1 MDTGDRLSAQNEEI
15 PMRYYEDQTYP
26 LDDFADLAFAEHD
39 GPSDP
44 SSPQAVAEYAASLTP
59 ATKDRENR
67 RKAVFRD
74 AALTSM
80 LQNIERLRAPEQTG
94 VAYIYGFLKSA
105 TEENRRRSNP
115 ALPQVNDRVVKLAT
129 ELYDMSFRLKTK
141 TETGELIG
149 DCVARICHEHNRS
162 DPR

>member
-1 MDTGDRLSAQNEEI
+1 
-15 PMRYYEDQTYP
+15 MRYENDKTEP
-26 LDDFADLAFAEHD
+26 LDELADLALAEQG

-44 SSPQAVAEYAASLTP
+44 SSPQAVAEHAASLTP
-59 ATKDRENR
+59 TCEDRENR

-74 AALTSM
+74 EALTSM
-80 LQNIERLRAPEQTG
+80 LKTVGRLRGPEQTG
-94 VAYIYGFLKSA
+94 VAYIYGFLKTAS
-105 TEENRRRSNP
+105 EENRRRSNP

-149 DCVARICHEHNRS
+149 DCVARVCHERNRS

>member
-1 MDTGDRLSAQNEEI
+1 
-15 PMRYYEDQTYP
+15 MRYNNHKTEP
-26 LDDFADLAFAEHD
+26 FDDFSDLALAEQD

-44 SSPQAVAEYAASLTP
+44 SSPQAIAEHAASLTP
-59 ATKDRENR
+59 ACEDREKR

-74 AALTSM
+74 KALASM
-80 LQNIERLRAPEQTG
+80 LETIERLRGPEQTG
-94 VAYIYGFLKSA
+94 VAYIYGFLKTAS
-105 TEENRRRSNP
+105 EENRRRSNP
-115 ALPQVNDRVVKLAT
+115 SLPQVNDRVVKLAT

-149 DCVARICHEHNRS
+149 DCVARVCHEHNRS

>member
-1 MDTGDRLSAQNEEI
+1 
-15 PMRYYEDQTYP
+15 MRYYEDDKND
-26 LDDFADLAFAEHD
+26 LDEFAELAFAEQSD
-39 GPSDP
+39 PSDP
-44 SSPQAVAEYAASLTP
+44 SSPRSVAEHAASLTP
-59 ATKDRENR
+59 ACEDREKR
-67 RKAVFRD
+67 RRAVFRD
-74 AALTSM
+74 KALSSM
-80 LQNIERLRAPEQTG
+80 LQHVEKLRGPEQTG
-94 VAYIYGFLKSA
+94 VAYIYGFLKTAS
-105 TEENRRRSNP
+105 EENRRRSNP

>member
-1 MDTGDRLSAQNEEI
+1 
-15 PMRYYEDQTYP
+15 MRYYADETYTFDE
-26 LDDFADLAFAEHD
+26 LAELAFSEQD

-44 SSPQAVAEYAASLTP
+44 SSPQSVAEHAASLTP
-59 ATKDRENR
+59 ACEDREKR

-74 AALTSM
+74 KALTSM
-80 LQNIERLRAPEQTG
+80 LETVERLRGPEQTG
-94 VAYIYGFLKSA
+94 VAYIYGFLKTAS
-105 TEENRRRSNP
+105 EENRRRSNP
-115 ALPQVNDRVVKLAT
+115 SLPQVNDKVVKLAT

-149 DCVARICHEHNRS
+149 DCVARVCHEHNRA

>member
-1 MDTGDRLSAQNEEI
+1 
-15 PMRYYEDQTYP
+15 MRYDNDNTDS
-26 LDDFADLAFAEHD
+26 LGDFADLALAEQS

-44 SSPQAVAEYAASLTP
+44 SSPQEVAEHAASLTP
-59 ATKDRENR
+59 TCEDRESR

-74 AALTSM
+74 EALTSM
-80 LQNIERLRAPEQTG
+80 LKTVEKLRGPEQTG
-94 VAYIYGFLKSA
+94 VAYIYGFLKTAS
-105 TEENRRRSNP
+105 EENRRRSNP
-115 ALPQVNDRVVKLAT
+115 TMPQVNQRVIKLAT

-149 DCVARICHEHNRS
+149 DCVARVCHEHNRA